1 MKLTHKR
8 PPCAPPQPLPRA
20 VSAAAKCRRARYR
33 DPAPPPPSSTRAAS
47 DSPSRAMLSRYL
59 PRSHPPRPPPPSA
72 AVPLPAVPQPPVVCS
87 FPRLS
92 NLSLRPP
99 AAAPATP
106 ATSAAAAR
114 TGRHATSAGDGATA
128 AVRGGFSG
136 GRVGLGE
143 RSTWERPAA
152 SRAATVEAARGGMES
167 AEAAAAAATR
177 RVPRRG
183 DCVKAISRRL
193 HAGICVCVC
202 ASVCVCACVRA
213 CGCLF
218 A

>member
-1 MKLTHKR
+1 LEPCLCHEADTQAAT
-8 PPCAPPQPLPRA
+8 CAPPQPLPRA

-33 DPAPPPPSSTRAAS
+33 DPALPPPSSTRAAS

-136 GRVGLGE
+136 GCVGLSG
-143 RSTWERPAA
+143 RGSVQRGNVRR
-152 SRAATVEAARGGMES
+152 RAGLRQW
-167 AEAAAAAATR
+167 R
-177 RVPRRG
+177 RRG
-183 DCVKAISRRL
+183 AAWSQRRRRRRL
-193 HAGICVCVC
+193 RRGACRDGGI
-202 ASVCVCACVRA
+202 A
-213 CGCLF
+213 
-218 A
+218 